1 MTEYNTKLMGA
12 LLTGGNVDEIFRQE
26 IEKAVNRLLETE
38 ITAFLGYERYS
49 VEGYNSGDS
58 RNGSYTR
65 TIHSR
70 YGDIQVKIPRD
81 RNGQFKQQTIPA
93 YERSTGS
100 LEEMVIHLYRKGIT
114 TMEIA
119 GLIEKM
125 YGHHYSKGTISNIA
139 ANIQAEVEAFHNR
152 RLEKRYVVIYAD
164 ATYLN
169 VRRDCVDKEPLHVL
183 LGITPDGKK
192 EILSYA
198 LYPTEGADHYREML
212 ADIKARGAEQVL
224 LFVSDGLTGF
234 RDACKSVYPEAD
246 HQSCWVHICRNVMK
260 LIRVKD
266 RREVLDALKTVYGA
280 EDAAKAEAA
289 LDAFCEEYG
298 KRYPKLIQR
307 FSDRRSLF
315 SFFKYPKEIRK
326 SLYTTN
332 LVENMNK
339 QLKRKTKR
347 KEQFPTEDALDR
359 CAYCHYSEENAR
371 FSTRAHRGFDQCRCA
386 VEELFEARYPVPKAE
401 AFGETPA
408 A

>member
-1 MTEYNTKLMGA
+1 MTEYTPKLVEA
-12 LLTGGNVDEIFRQE
+12 LLSGGSVDEIFRQE
-26 IEKAVNRLLETE
+26 IERAVNTLLETE
-38 ITAFLGYERYS
+38 MTAFLGYERYA
-49 VEGYNSGDS
+49 VEGYHSGDS

-81 RNGQFKQQTIPA
+81 RNGQFQQQTVPA
-93 YERSTGS
+93 YERNTDS
-100 LEEMVIHLYRKGIT
+100 LEETVIHLYRKGIT
-114 TMEIA
+114 TSEIA
-119 GLIEKM
+119 DLMEKM
-125 YGHHYSKGTISNIA
+125 YGHHYSRGTISNMA
-139 ANIQAEVEAFHNR
+139 ANIQAQVEAFHKR
-152 RLEKRYVVIYAD
+152 PLEKRYVVIYAD

-169 VRRDCVDKEPLHVL
+169 VRRDCVDKEALHVL

-198 LYPTEGADHYREML
+198 LYPTGGAENYREML
-212 ADIKARGAEQVL
+212 TDIQARGAQQVL

-234 RDACKSVYPEAD
+234 RDACKAVYPQAD

-266 RREVLDALKTVYGA
+266 RKEVLDALKTVYGA
-280 EDAAKAEAA
+280 ENAAQAEAA
-289 LDAFCEEYG
+289 LDAFCEQYG
-298 KRYPKLIQR
+298 KRYPKLTEK

-315 SFFKYPKEIRK
+315 SFFKYPKEIRQ

-347 KEQFPTEDALDR
+347 KEQFPTEGALDR
-359 CAYCHYSEENAR
+359 CAYCHYSEENTR
-371 FSTRAHRGFDQCRCA
+371 FSSKTHRGFSQCRCA
-386 VEELFEARYPVPKAE
+386 IEELFEARYPAPGTVE
-401 AFGETPA
+401 ATPA

>member
-1 MTEYNTKLMGA
+1 MRDCNTKLMEA
-12 LLTGGNVDEIFRQE
+12 LLSGGNVDEIFRQE
-26 IEKAVNRLLETE
+26 IENAVNVLLEAE

-81 RNGQFKQQTIPA
+81 RNGGFKQQTVPA
-93 YERSTGS
+93 YGRNTDS
-100 LEEMVIHLYRKGIT
+100 LEETVIHLYRKGIT

-119 GLIEKM
+119 ELIEKM
-125 YGHHYSKGTISNIA
+125 YGHHYSKGTISNMA
-139 ANIQAEVEAFHNR
+139 ASIQTEVEAFHKR
-152 RLEKRYVVIYAD
+152 ALEKRYVVIYAD

-169 VRRDCVDKEPLHVL
+169 VRRDCVDKEALHVL

-198 LYPTEGADHYREML
+198 LYPTEGADNYREML
-212 ADIKARGAEQVL
+212 ADIKARGVQQVL

-260 LIRVKD
+260 LLRVKD
-266 RREVLDALKTVYGA
+266 RKEVLDALKTVYGA
-280 EDAAKAEAA
+280 ENASEAEAA
-289 LDAFCEEYG
+289 LDAFCEKYG
-298 KRYPKLIQR
+298 KRYPKLTEK
-307 FSDRRSLF
+307 FCDRRSLF
-315 SFFKYPKEIRK
+315 SFFKYPKEIRQ

-347 KEQFPTEDALDR
+347 KEQFPTEGALDR
-359 CAYCHYSEENAR
+359 CAY
-371 FSTRAHRGFDQCRCA
+371 
-386 VEELFEARYPVPKAE
+386 
-401 AFGETPA
+401 
-408 A
+408 

>member
-1 MTEYNTKLMGA
+1 MKEYNTKLMEA
-12 LLTGGNVDEIFRQE
+12 LVSGGNVDEIFRQE
-26 IEKAVNRLLETE
+26 IENAVNRLLETE
-38 ITAFLGYERYS
+38 LTAFLGYERYS
-49 VEGYNSGDS
+49 VEGYNTGDS
-58 RNGSYTR
+58 RNGCYTR

-81 RNGQFKQQTIPA
+81 RNGQFKQQTVPA
-93 YERSTGS
+93 YGRNTDS
-100 LEEMVIHLYRKGIT
+100 LEEMVILLYRKGIT

-119 GLIEKM
+119 DLVEKM
-125 YGHHYSKGTISNIA
+125 YGHHYSKGTVSNITA
-139 ANIQAEVEAFHNR
+139 SIQAEVEAFHKR

-169 VRRDCVDKEPLHVL
+169 VRRDCVDKEALHVL
-183 LGITPDGKK
+183 LGITPEGKK

-198 LYPTEGADHYREML
+198 LYPTEGAEHYQEML

-234 RDACKSVYPEAD
+234 RDACKSVYPKAD
-246 HQSCWVHICRNVMK
+246 HQSCWVHICRNIVK

-266 RREVLDALKTVYGA
+266 RREVLDFLKTVYGA
-280 EDAAKAEAA
+280 DDAAKAEAA

-298 KRYPKLIQR
+298 KRYPKLVQR

-315 SFFKYPKEIRK
+315 SFFKYPKEIRQ

-347 KEQFPTEDALDR
+347 KEQFPTEEALDR
-359 CAYCHYSEENAR
+359 CAYCHFSEENAR
-371 FSTRAHRGFDQCRCA
+371 FSSKTHRGFGLCGCA
-386 VEELFEARYPVPKAE
+386 IEKLFAARYPASVAKTDE
-401 AFGETPA
+401 AAPA